1 MGTAGTIT
9 NLDCLFRTSPGKT
22 LVVATCLDGCNKAFS
37 EATGGIECRVL
48 DGSGAEM
55 VKAVDHLDAG
65 LIKALDVAKAV
76 D

>member
-1 MGTAGTIT
+1 M
-9 NLDCLFRTSPGKT
+9 
-22 LVVATCLDGCNKAFS
+22 DGCNKAFS